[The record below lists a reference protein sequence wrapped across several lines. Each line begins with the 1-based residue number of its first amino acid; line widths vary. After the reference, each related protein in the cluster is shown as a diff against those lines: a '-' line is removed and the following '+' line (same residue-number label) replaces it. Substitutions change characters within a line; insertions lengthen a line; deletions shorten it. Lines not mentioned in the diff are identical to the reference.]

1 MTTEIEFRLKA
12 DLDSAVKEVA
22 GFRKEYAEL
31 VLAIEKPL
39 RQVKS
44 FRELESGVEAMG
56 KATAE
61 AKARVRELGAE
72 LIRTEYPSEQLQ
84 NAYRV
89 ATAELRKLQ
98 YQEAVQTDRLRAMR
112 TELKAAG
119 VDTTNLALEQRRLA
133 QELSAGLSAGRMD
146 AARTGIRA
154 LAAEQKRLQVVQRQ
168 NSIEAA
174 RANLGVTQARSAE
187 QAIVQLRR
195 QYELLRASGTLS
207 TRELAIAQE
216 QLRRKIAQSKQEL
229 SDLRGAGGAS
239 KGLPRLP
246 RAGLA
251 LGAVGAIAG
260 AAVIAAEYAK
270 AVDPIKKMD
279 AQLRLATDSQEQFA
293 MAQRETF
300 RLAQDNKA
308 PLEDV
313 VTLYARLAPALK
325 EAGRGQGDAVK
336 IIDAVTKSLRIS
348 GASAE
353 ETASTIQQF
362 SQALGSGVLRG
373 EEFNTLAES
382 SPRLLKA
389 LADGLNVNVGAL
401 RDMAA
406 EGKLTATVIA
416 DSLIGQLPKLASE
429 AAMLPETYAGAVT
442 KFQNES
448 KLLMKSFDELT
459 GASDIVVDSLS
470 DLTAVVS
477 KIRTGQFADY
487 FRSQAQSV
495 GGINT
500 EMSILLSRIRDLQT
514 LRAGLSRTDPSDTVF
529 FKFKFYNRA
538 ELDAEISALESDL
551 AGMREQLK
559 KIEGGVNA
567 DAAALNEEYLDGLRK
582 KRVKAEADRA
592 AFVKDLEKSIKAQE
606 KLERDA
612 LTKLGKLRD
621 ERASIEQKYADAQTA
636 LGGAPEAA
644 PTYATAQRL
653 KVSASQALQ
662 KGDFATAKK
671 RADEALKVILAIEE
685 AGGNTLGLRGFAA
698 ELEKIELAANGLEK
712 AKTEESLDEIRGKI
726 YDLQQGL
733 DGLKNV
739 QITVSMSDEEA
750 NKVLAQMEELAAMAG
765 EIFKFQIRP
774 LVESTDQQKAI
785 ALQGGAQVS
794 FPTESDTTKKQATAL
809 GDEVSKEMVVEPQLE
824 KPKMFRDG
832 TSFNQFPATQVTPEL
847 NTEAAG
853 VVQSQIATL
862 AQQFQQQLTVQV
874 TPVLEKSGQ
883 YYVGADGKSFSQ
895 FPEGFAAGGWT
906 GPGGKYT
913 PVGVVHADEHV
924 QPKEVVNEPGALSF
938 LETVRR
944 YGFRNTMTTLSDRL
958 RRGYADGGLVTNRPM
973 PSVPLISPDSIGRS
987 GGQQLADYGSLTMV
1001 LPGGTQVPTLVQD
1014 STHQLLR
1021 REARMRGKGA
1031 PRPR

>member
-119 VDTTNLALEQRRLA
+119 VDTTNLALEQRRLS

-187 QAIVQLRR
+187 QAIAQLRR

-229 SDLRGAGGAS
+229 SDLRGTGGAS
-239 KGLPRLP
+239 KGLPGLSRLP

-251 LGAVGAIAG
+251 LGAVSAIAG
-260 AAVIAAEYAK
+260 VAVIAAEYAK
-270 AVDPIKKMD
+270 ALDPIKKMD

-293 MAQRETF
+293 RAQRETF

-442 KFQNES
+442 KFQNET
-448 KLLMKSFDELT
+448 KLLTKSLDELT
-459 GASDIVVDSLS
+459 GASDLVVGGLS
-470 DLTAVVS
+470 NLTAIVS
-477 KIRTGQFADY
+477 QMRTGQFADY

-529 FKFKFYNRA
+529 FKFKFYTRA
-538 ELDAEISALESDL
+538 ELDAEISALEADL
-551 AGMREQLK
+551 TGMREQLK
-559 KIEGGVNA
+559 KIGEGVNS
-567 DAAALNEEYLDGLRK
+567 DAAALNEEYLAGMRK
-582 KRVKAEADRA
+582 RRAREEADRA
-592 AFVKDLEKSIKAQE
+592 AFVKDLENSIKAQE

-612 LTKLGKLRD
+612 LTKVGKLRD
-621 ERASIEQKYADAQTA
+621 ERADIEKKYADAQTK
-636 LGGAPEAA
+636 LGSISGNSPSYAA
-644 PTYATAQRL
+644 AQGL
-653 KVSASQALQ
+653 KVSARQALQ
-662 KGDFATAKK
+662 SGDFATAK
-671 RADEALKVILAIEE
+671 RQADEALKVILAIQE
-685 AGGNTLGLRGFAA
+685 AGGNTFGLSGFAA

-712 AKTEESLDEIRGKI
+712 AKAEESLDEIRSKI
-726 YDLQQGL
+726 FDLQQGL
-733 DGLKNV
+733 DRLKNV

-750 NKVLAQMEELAAMAG
+750 SKVLAQMEELAAQAG
-765 EIFKFQIRP
+765 EIFKFQLRP
-774 LVESTDQQKAI
+774 LVAGTDQQQAM
-785 ALQGGAQVS
+785 ALQGDASVKFPTQSEATKKEAIKLGDQVS
-794 FPTESDTTKKQATAL
+794 KD
-809 GDEVSKEMVVEPQLE
+809 MVVEPQLE
-824 KPKMFRDG
+824 KPEAFRDG
-832 TSFNQFPATQVTPEL
+832 TSFTQFPPTQVTPEL
-847 NTEAAG
+847 NAEASG
-853 VVQSQIATL
+853 VVQSQIAAL
-862 AQQFQQQLTVQV
+862 AQKFQQQLTVPV
-874 TPVLEKSGQ
+874 TPVLDNSSKYFVSK
-883 YYVGADGKSFSQ
+883 DGTSFSQ
-895 FPEGFAAGGWT
+895 FPDGFATGGWT

-938 LETVRR
+938 LEQVRR
-944 YGFRNTMTTLSDRL
+944 NGFRNTMATLAARM
-958 RRGYADGGLVTNRPM
+958 RNGYADGGLVTSRAM
-973 PSVPLISPDSIGRS
+973 PSIPLMSPGDLVAPPAASFPNLGLLEISV
-987 GGQQLADYGSLTMV
+987 GGAPPIRTYAEPSMAEQ
-1001 LPGGTQVPTLVQD
+1001 
-1014 STHQLLR
+1014 LR
-1021 REARMRGKGA
+1021 RTAMKFG
-1031 PRPR
+1031 RP

>member
-239 KGLPRLP
+239 KGLPGLP

-293 MAQRETF
+293 RAQLETF

-538 ELDAEISALESDL
+538 DLDAEIRALESDL

-592 AFVKDLEKSIKAQE
+592 TFVKDLEKSIKAQE

-621 ERASIEQKYADAQTA
+621 ERASIEQKYADAQTK
-636 LGGAPEAA
+636 LGSISGSSPSYAA
-644 PTYATAQRL
+644 AQGL
-653 KVSASQALQ
+653 KVSARQALQ
-662 KGDFATAKK
+662 SGDFATAK
-671 RADEALKVILAIEE
+671 RQADEALKVILAIQE
-685 AGGNTLGLRGFAA
+685 AGGNTFGLSGFAA

-712 AKTEESLDEIRGKI
+712 AKAEESLDEIRSKI
-726 YDLQQGL
+726 FDLQQGL

-750 NKVLAQMEELAAMAG
+750 NKVLAQMEELAAQAG
-765 EIFKFQIRP
+765 EIFKFQLRP
-774 LVESTDQQKAI
+774 LVAGTDQQQAM
-785 ALQGGAQVS
+785 ALQGEASVKFPTQSEATKKEAIKLGDQVS
-794 FPTESDTTKKQATAL
+794 KD
-809 GDEVSKEMVVEPQLE
+809 MVVEPQLE
-824 KPKMFRDG
+824 KPEAFRDG
-832 TSFNQFPATQVTPEL
+832 TSFTQFPPTQVTPEL
-847 NTEAAG
+847 NAEASG
-853 VVQSQIATL
+853 VVQSQIAAL
-862 AQQFQQQLTVQV
+862 AQQFQQQLTVPV
-874 TPVLEKSGQ
+874 TPVLDKSSK
-883 YYVGADGKSFSQ
+883 YFVSKDGTSFSQ
-895 FPEGFAAGGWT
+895 FPDGFATGGWT

-924 QPKEVVNEPGALSF
+924 QPKEVVSEPGALSF
-938 LETVRR
+938 LEQVRR
-944 YGFRNTMTTLSDRL
+944 NGFRNTMATLAARM
-958 RRGYADGGLVTNRPM
+958 RNGYADGGLVTSRAM
-973 PSVPLISPDSIGRS
+973 PSIPLMSPGDLVAPPAANFPNLGLLEISV
-987 GGQQLADYGSLTMV
+987 GGAPPIRTYAEPSMAEQ
-1001 LPGGTQVPTLVQD
+1001 
-1014 STHQLLR
+1014 LR
-1021 REARMRGKGA
+1021 RTALKFG
-1031 PRPR
+1031 RP

>member
-119 VDTTNLALEQRRLA
+119 VDTTNLALEQRRLS

-187 QAIVQLRR
+187 QAIAQLRR

-239 KGLPRLP
+239 NGLPRLP

-260 AAVIAAEYAK
+260 LAVIAAEYAK

-538 ELDAEISALESDL
+538 ELDSEISALESDL
-551 AGMREQLK
+551 AGMRDRLK

-592 AFVKDLEKSIKAQE
+592 AFVKDLENSIKAQE

-612 LTKLGKLRD
+612 LTKVGKLRD
-621 ERASIEQKYADAQTA
+621 ERADIEKKYADAQTK
-636 LGGAPEAA
+636 LGSISGNSPSYAA
-644 PTYATAQRL
+644 AQGL
-653 KVSASQALQ
+653 KVSARQALQ
-662 KGDFATAKK
+662 SGDFATAK
-671 RADEALKVILAIEE
+671 RQADEALKVILAIQE
-685 AGGNTLGLRGFAA
+685 AGGNTFGLSGFAA

-712 AKTEESLDEIRGKI
+712 AKAEESLDEIRSKI
-726 YDLQQGL
+726 FDLQQGL
-733 DGLKNV
+733 DRLKNV

-750 NKVLAQMEELAAMAG
+750 NKVLAQMEELAAQAG
-765 EIFKFQIRP
+765 EIFKFQLRP
-774 LVESTDQQKAI
+774 LVAGTDQQQAM
-785 ALQGGAQVS
+785 ALQGDASVKFPTQSEATKKEAIKLGDQVS
-794 FPTESDTTKKQATAL
+794 KD
-809 GDEVSKEMVVEPQLE
+809 MVVEPQLE
-824 KPKMFRDG
+824 KPKVFRDG
-832 TSFNQFPATQVTPEL
+832 TSFTQFPPTQVTPEL
-847 NTEAAG
+847 NAEASG
-853 VVQSQIATL
+853 VVQSQIAAL
-862 AQQFQQQLTVQV
+862 AQQFQQQLTVPV
-874 TPVLEKSGQ
+874 TPVLDNSSKYFVSK
-883 YYVGADGKSFSQ
+883 DGTSFSQ
-895 FPEGFAAGGWT
+895 FPDGFATGGWT

-938 LETVRR
+938 LEQVRR
-944 YGFRNTMTTLSDRL
+944 NGFRNTMATLAARM
-958 RRGYADGGLVTNRPM
+958 RNGYADGGLVTSRAM
-973 PSVPLISPDSIGRS
+973 PSIPLMSPGDLVAPPAASFPNLGLLEISV
-987 GGQQLADYGSLTMV
+987 GGAPPIRTYAEPSMAEQ
-1001 LPGGTQVPTLVQD
+1001 
-1014 STHQLLR
+1014 LR
-1021 REARMRGKGA
+1021 RTAMKFG
-1031 PRPR
+1031 RP